1 MLKQGDRVGIVA
13 CSNGLGQDEKEQ
25 LNELTGTLEQLKL
38 CPMFST
44 YLFRQNS
51 VFSASGSQRAN
62 ALNSMY
68 QDDSIKAIFDISG
81 GDIANELLDF
91 LDYELIRSHPKPFFG
106 YSDLTTIMNALYTK
120 SGLSSYLYQVRC
132 LVSEAKEMQIEAFEN
147 SLFHSKND
155 LFQAEWMFIRG
166 ERMDGVVVGGNIRCF
181 LKLAGTQYM
190 PDCHG
195 KILFLESFG
204 GGAAQMA
211 TYLSQL
217 KQMGVFDGISGLL
230 LGTFTKME
238 EKKETPD
245 RIELVSGITADYD
258 FPIAKTHDIG
268 HANSSRCLIIG
279 SRQTFAKKL

>member
-13 CSNGLGQDEKEQ
+13 CSNGLGQDEREQ
-25 LNELTGTLEQLKL
+25 LNELTGTLERLKL
-38 CPMFST
+38 RPMFSI
-44 YLFRQNS
+44 YLFQLNT
-51 VFSASGSQRAN
+51 VFSASASQRAN

-106 YSDLTTIMNALYTK
+106 YSDLTTIINALYTK

-132 LVSEAKEMQIEAFEN
+132 LVWEAKEMQIKAFEN
-147 SLFHSKND
+147 SLVHSKND
-155 LFQAEWMFIRG
+155 LFQAEWTFIRG
-166 ERMDGVVVGGNIRCF
+166 ERMEGVVVGGNIRCF

-195 KILFLESFG
+195 KILFLESYG

-217 KQMGVFDGISGLL
+217 KQMGVFDDISGLL

-245 RIELVSGITADYD
+245 MIELVSIITADYD

-268 HANSSRCLIIG
+268 HANSSKCLIIG
-279 SRQTFAKKL
+279 SRQTFAKK